1 MRINEFSKE
10 QITLV
15 RTKIEQILW
24 KIGMRVELAEVRDA
38 CAAAGAEV
46 RGDRVHFSPEVLK
59 RLVALAPRS
68 YEIRSPFG
76 RSWTIGDGNQYMAGI
91 VIDPW
96 INDPATGARRPA
108 MDDLLTNLAL
118 MEHYD
123 EIVLASR
130 MDFPVTDY
138 AGDISSYKA
147 LEQFFLNFNKHIS
160 AYCTSVESLQEYFE
174 IGQAILGDQPLKDSK
189 IMTVAV
195 ATLSPMALTDINC
208 RLMLEAVKYNFPI
221 IPTTC
226 PMAGTT
232 SPYTLIGTFIQGMAE
247 VIGLCAIVQAV
258 NPGNPYLS
266 AFGPSVSSLLDG
278 HDMYYTMEKPLWK
291 LAATEI
297 AGSYGL
303 PYLVECGGNTP
314 AGFDMQ
320 AGAES
325 MIQMMSAVGSGA
337 DVLAGVGSCYNAN
350 GLSAENIVIG
360 MSLKRA
366 SDFMTRGIRLD
377 QIDESFDSIEE
388 QKDLGYFLM
397 DDLTL
402 EHMRSGEFFADNTLN
417 MAGEFKEEPTMLER
431 AQSIIRDVKAKYVSP
446 VPADAQEQIQ
456 AYFAQKIY
464 PRFM

>member
-24 KIGMRVELAEVRDA
+24 EIGMRVEMAEVRDA

-174 IGQAILGDQPLKDSK
+174 IGQTILGDQPLKDSK

-208 RLMLEAVKYNFPI
+208 RLMLEAVKYNFPV

-402 EHMRSGEFFADNTLN
+402 EHMRSGEFFAENTLN

-446 VPADAQEQIQ
+446 VPADAQERIQ

>member
-15 RTKIEQILW
+15 QAKIEQILW
-24 KIGMRVELAEVRDA
+24 EIGMRVEMAQVRDA

-96 INDPATGARRPA
+96 INDPATGTRRPA

-123 EIVLASR
+123 EIILASR

-174 IGQAILGDQPLKDSK
+174 IGQTILGDQPLKDSK

-208 RLMLEAVKYNFPI
+208 RLMLEAVKYNFPV

-402 EHMRSGEFFADNTLN
+402 EHMRSGEFFTDNTLN

-446 VPADAQEQIQ
+446 VPTDAQERIQ

>member
-24 KIGMRVELAEVRDA
+24 EIGMRVEMAEVRDA
-38 CAAAGAEV
+38 CAAVGAEV

-76 RSWTIGDGNQYMAGI
+76 RSWTIGGGNQYMAGI

-174 IGQAILGDQPLKDSK
+174 IGQTILGDQPLKDSK

-208 RLMLEAVKYNFPI
+208 RLMLEAVKYNFPV

-278 HDMYYTMEKPLWK
+278 HDMYYTTEKPLWK

-446 VPADAQEQIQ
+446 VPADAQERIR
-456 AYFAQKIY
+456 AYFAQEIY